1 MKSLRRLRC
10 AFSFFTIIPADCAD
24 FELGFSGYVAIIGA
38 VIGAIA
44 GAAFYIVSKLTN
56 TILGAASAIALILLL
71 SGFTHLDGVLDTGD
85 AIMIRGDKRK
95 KIEVL
100 KDHYLG
106 AGGFGFAFIIY
117 LLAFASM
124 ISLSPIDGLF
134 VIVMAEVLSK
144 NSFLL
149 NTLHSNELVPGGLFT
164 RFRVSVETGPRR
176 QIVLN
181 YLVFVILASVLMPSM
196 LIAGGLAILLS
207 YLIKWRLND
216 SFGGMNG
223 DILGF
228 LGELTRMLFI
238 LSAVFLLLFGGFHV
252 SPLLHLL
259 SGY

>member
-1 MKSLRRLRC
+1 MKSLKRLRC

-24 FELGFSGYVAIIGA
+24 FELGFSGYVAIVGA

-44 GAAFYIVSKLTN
+44 GVSFYVVSELAN

-85 AIMIRGDKRK
+85 ALMIRGDKRK

-106 AGGFGFAFIIY
+106 AGGFGFALIIY
-117 LLAFASM
+117 LLTFASM
-124 ISLSPIDGLF
+124 ASISPVDGLF
-134 VIVMAEVLSK
+134 IILMAEILSK

-149 NTLHSNELVPGGLFT
+149 NTVHSSDLVPGGLFT

-181 YLVFVILASVLMPSM
+181 YLVFIILASILMPSM
-196 LIAGGLAILLS
+196 LVAGGLAILLS
-207 YLIKWRLND
+207 YLTKWRMND
-216 SFGGMNG
+216 SFGGLNG
-223 DILGF
+223 DITGF

-238 LSAVFLLLFGGFHV
+238 LASVFILLFGGFHV